1 MLAEF
6 QQALVD
12 LTAAPVR
19 CAEMRR
25 DPAPL
30 RLQYDLT
37 DREFDRLVKM
47 LRHPG
52 MRCGCVVYR
61 ANRLAPLV
69 MNAPDTCR
77 SLGPGLRPYVDEFWE
92 ANPETNVH
100 FFIETDRF
108 CRFMLAKAAS
118 DDNFPRAT
126 LAHLRRES
134 ADVAAALEESRTEAL
149 GTAAAPKAGRVDR
162 APRRS

>member
-12 LTAAPVR
+12 LTAAPGK
-19 CAEMRR
+19 CAELRR

-30 RLQYDLT
+30 RSQYDLT
-37 DREFDRLVKM
+37 DREFDRLVQM

-52 MRCGCVVYR
+52 MRCCCVVYR

-69 MNAPDTCR
+69 MNAPQTCR
-77 SLGPGLRPYVDEFWE
+77 SLGPALRPYVDEFWD

-100 FFIETDRF
+100 FYVETDRF
-108 CRFMLAKAAS
+108 CRFLLAKAAG
-118 DDNFPRAT
+118 DDSFPPAT
-126 LAHLRRES
+126 LAHLERES
-134 ADVAAALEESRTEAL
+134 AIVIAALEESRTEAQ
-149 GTAAAPKAGRVDR
+149 R
-162 APRRS
+162 AEC

>member
-12 LTAAPVR
+12 LTAAPVK
-19 CAEMRR
+19 CAEARR
-25 DPAPL
+25 NPAPL
-30 RLQYDLT
+30 RSQYDLT
-37 DREFDRLVKM
+37 DREYDRLIAM

-77 SLGPGLRPYVDEFWE
+77 SLGPALRPYVDEFW
-92 ANPETNVH
+92 ATNPEGNVH
-100 FFIETDRF
+100 FYVETERF
-108 CRFMLAKAAS
+108 CRFLLAKAAA
-118 DDNFPRAT
+118 DEGFPPVT
-126 LAHLRRES
+126 LAHLRREI
-134 ADVAAALEESRTEAL
+134 AIVAAALEESRTEAL
-149 GTAAAPKAGRVDR
+149 AEYAG
-162 APRRS
+162 PRF

>member
-1 MLAEF
+1 MLADF

-12 LTAAPVR
+12 LTAAPAR

-30 RLQYDLT
+30 RAQYDLT
-37 DREFDRLVKM
+37 DREFDRLVRM

-77 SLGPGLRPYVDEFWE
+77 SLGPGLRPYVDEFWA
-92 ANPETNVH
+92 ANPEGNVH
-100 FFIETDRF
+100 FYIETDRF
-108 CRFMLAKAAS
+108 CRFLLAKAAAGER
-118 DDNFPRAT
+118 FAPET
-126 LAHLRRES
+126 LAHLQRES
-134 ADVAAALEESRTEAL
+134 VIVAAALEESRTEAL
-149 GTAAAPKAGRVDR
+149 QAG
-162 APRRS
+162 

>member
-12 LTAAPVR
+12 LTAAPAR
-19 CAEMRR
+19 CAELRQ

-30 RLQYDLT
+30 RSQYDLT
-37 DREFDRLVKM
+37 DREFDRLVQM

-52 MRCGCVVYR
+52 MRCACVVYR

-77 SLGPGLRPYVDEFWE
+77 SLGPALRPYVDEFWD
-92 ANPETNVH
+92 ANPEANVH
-100 FFIETDRF
+100 FYIETDRF
-108 CRFMLAKAAS
+108 CRFLLAKAAS
-118 DDNFPRAT
+118 DEAFPVAT

-134 ADVAAALEESRTEAL
+134 AIVAAALEESRTEAL
-149 GTAAAPKAGRVDR
+149 QAAQSV
-162 APRRS
+162 

>member
-12 LTAAPVR
+12 LTAAPAR
-19 CAEMRR
+19 CAELRR

-30 RLQYDLT
+30 RGDYDLT
-37 DREFDRLVKM
+37 DREYDRLVAM

-77 SLGPGLRPYVDEFWE
+77 SLGPALRPYVDAFWE
-92 ANPETNVH
+92 ANPEANVH
-100 FFIETDRF
+100 FYIETDRF
-108 CRFMLAKAAS
+108 CRFMLARAAA
-118 DDNFPRAT
+118 DPAFPPAT
-126 LAHLRRES
+126 LAHLRRE
-134 ADVAAALEESRTEAL
+134 AAVVEAALEESRTEAQR
-149 GTAAAPKAGRVDR
+149 AAPQPSA
-162 APRRS
+162 

>member
-12 LTAAPVR
+12 LTAQPAR
-19 CAEMRR
+19 CAKFRR
-25 DPAPL
+25 DPGPL
-30 RLQYDLT
+30 RAQYDLT
-37 DREFDRLVKM
+37 DREYDRLVQM

-69 MNAPDTCR
+69 MNAPETCR
-77 SLGPGLRPYVDEFWE
+77 SLGPSLRPYVDAFWD

-100 FFIETDRF
+100 FYIETDRF
-108 CRFMLAKAAS
+108 CRFLLAKAAAGE
-118 DDNFPRAT
+118 DFLPET
-126 LAHLRRES
+126 LAHLQHES
-134 ADVAAALEESRTEAL
+134 VIVAAALEESRTEAMQ
-149 GTAAAPKAGRVDR
+149 GA
-162 APRRS
+162 

>member
-12 LTAAPVR
+12 LTAQPAR
-19 CAEMRR
+19 CAKFRR

-30 RLQYDLT
+30 RAEYDLT
-37 DREFDRLVKM
+37 DREYDRLVQM

-69 MNAPDTCR
+69 MNAPQTCR
-77 SLGPGLRPYVDEFWE
+77 SLGPGLRPYVDEFWD

-100 FFIETDRF
+100 FYIETDRF
-108 CRFMLAKAAS
+108 CRFLLAKAAADAS
-118 DDNFPRAT
+118 FPPVT
-126 LAHLRRES
+126 LAHLTRES
-134 ADVAAALEESRTEAL
+134 ANVAAALEESLTEAS
-149 GTAAAPKAGRVDR
+149 GPPFTA
-162 APRRS
+162 

>member
-12 LTAAPVR
+12 LTAAPVK
-19 CAEMRR
+19 CAALRR

-30 RLQYDLT
+30 RTLYDLT

-69 MNAPDTCR
+69 MIAPDTCR
-77 SLGPGLRPYVDEFWE
+77 SLGPALRPYVDEFWD

-100 FFIETDRF
+100 FYVETDRF
-108 CRFMLAKAAS
+108 CRYLLGKAAA
-118 DDNFPRAT
+118 DEDFPPET

-134 ADVAAALEESRTEAL
+134 ANVAAALEESRTEAL
-149 GTAAAPKAGRVDR
+149 GAPVR
-162 APRRS
+162 A